1 MKNAII
7 IFLLI
12 LASNSS
18 YGQWYVNKYKVTNIN
33 MLTKEQLDESLK
45 ASKKNLL
52 VSGIVAGMGGC
63 IFLVSI
69 YGTWTPVEDPTLLEQ
84 ILGDKGMNA
93 IATATGVA
101 LLAGGTIA
109 AAVFLGRTAQIKYVL
124 HKNYPSTGSLNISPT
139 LVYGKYSA
147 SPGLGVSLTY
157 NF

>member
-7 IFLLI
+7 IILLI
-12 LASNSS
+12 ISFNSS
-18 YGQWYVNKYKVTNIN
+18 YGQWYVKKYQVSDIN
-33 MLTKEQLDESLK
+33 MLTREQLDESLK
-45 ASKKNLL
+45 DSRKNLL

-93 IATATGVA
+93 IATATGVG

-124 HKNYPSTGSLNISPT
+124 HKNYPSTGSLDISPT
-139 LVYGKYSA
+139 LVSGKYLS